1 MKKKKFDPI
10 NFIPNQS
17 KYQRGIFN
25 ESFEKELEGLAANE
39 IQRELLLKKSN
50 KHINKKGFKS
60 YYEMRK
66 AKYRMNLHE
75 INSKIFSFMSVDK
88 AIDNGL

>member
-1 MKKKKFDPI
+1 MKAKDYKENGYTHVLVEI
-10 NFIPNQS
+10 TNF
-17 KYQRGIFN
+17 
-25 ESFEKELEGLAANE
+25 ANKPE
-39 IQRELLLKKSN
+39 ITKV
-50 KHINKKGFKS
+50 FKS

>member
-1 MKKKKFDPI
+1 MIEQFNNNGVI
-10 NFIPNQS
+10 N
-17 KYQRGIFN
+17 Y
-25 ESFEKELEGLAANE
+25 EKVYRKAKVYKDNGYTHVLVEITNFANKPE
-39 IQRELLLKKSN
+39 IT
-50 KHINKKGFKS
+50 KGFKS
-60 YYEMRK
+60 YCEMRK

>member
-1 MKKKKFDPI
+1 MKAKDYKENGYTHVLVEI
-10 NFIPNQS
+10 TNF
-17 KYQRGIFN
+17 
-25 ESFEKELEGLAANE
+25 ANKPE
-39 IQRELLLKKSN
+39 IT
-50 KHINKKGFKS
+50 KGFKS

-75 INSKIFSFMSVDK
+75 INSKIFSFTSVDK

>member
-1 MKKKKFDPI
+1 M
-10 NFIPNQS
+10 
-17 KYQRGIFN
+17 
-25 ESFEKELEGLAANE
+25 ETKE
-39 IQRELLLKKSN
+39 
-50 KHINKKGFKS
+50 FKS

>member
-1 MKKKKFDPI
+1 MKAKDYKENGYTHVLVEI
-10 NFIPNQS
+10 TNFV
-17 KYQRGIFN
+17 
-25 ESFEKELEGLAANE
+25 
-39 IQRELLLKKSN
+39 N
-50 KHINKKGFKS
+50 KPKITKGFKS

>member
-1 MKKKKFDPI
+1 MKAKDYKENGYTHVLVEI
-10 NFIPNQS
+10 TNF
-17 KYQRGIFN
+17 
-25 ESFEKELEGLAANE
+25 ANKPK
-39 IQRELLLKKSN
+39 IT
-50 KHINKKGFKS
+50 KGFKS

>member
-1 MKKKKFDPI
+1 MESDNMKAKDYKENGYTHVLVEI
-10 NFIPNQS
+10 TNF
-17 KYQRGIFN
+17 
-25 ESFEKELEGLAANE
+25 ANKPE
-39 IQRELLLKKSN
+39 IT
-50 KHINKKGFKS
+50 KGFKS

-88 AIDNGL
+88 DIDNGL